1 MPPAPLRRYLKKASA
16 EGIFHAPMADTDVRA
31 WMGNFPPNVARRMT
45 RLGLLLGHALR
56 DFSVAPADAVIYAST
71 FGEASATERYLA
83 SFPAASPL
91 FFQTSIHPSAIEQ
104 VLINRG
110 WPVREL
116 TPLAGRAGVAAHAAL
131 CALTTPGE
139 RVFLTG
145 GEEIATWL
153 TDIGAASPVAFA
165 FALRLDSAGGDDALG
180 ELSFQ
185 PSAVA
190 ADEKNGAASAGGEL
204 PELFLA
210 IQERRAA
217 RWRSPAGGEVELT
230 WY

>member
-1 MPPAPLRRYLKKASA
+1 MPPAPLHRYVKRASA
-16 EGIFHAPMADTDVRA
+16 EGIFDAPIPEAELRA

-56 DFSVAPADAVIYAST
+56 DFSVAPEDAVVYAST
-71 FGEASATERYLA
+71 YGETNATERYLA

-116 TPLAGRAGVAAHAAL
+116 TPLAGRPAVAAQAAL
-131 CALTTPGE
+131 AALLTPGA

-145 GEEIATWL
+145 GEEIANWL
-153 TDIGAASPVAFA
+153 SEIGASSKVAFA
-165 FALRLDSAGGDDALG
+165 FALQLDADPDEGETIG
-180 ELSFQ
+180 ELAWLPGAES
-185 PSAVA
+185 
-190 ADEKNGAASAGGEL
+190 NGAAPGPEADEL
-204 PELFLA
+204 PVLFRA
-210 IQERRAA
+210 IKERRAA
-217 RWRSPAGGEVELT
+217 RWPSPAGGAVTLT